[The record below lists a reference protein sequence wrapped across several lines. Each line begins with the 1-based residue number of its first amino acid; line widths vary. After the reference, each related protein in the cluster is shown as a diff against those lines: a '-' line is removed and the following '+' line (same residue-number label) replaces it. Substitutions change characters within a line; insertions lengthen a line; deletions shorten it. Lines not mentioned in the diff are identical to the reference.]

1 MARGWAGLIHV
12 SGYLKGAWPKGGLG
26 GVSDSWRGR
35 GYGVGGAKER
45 EKQLAV
51 GGGAE
56 GGGAWEVVLG
66 GGGAKEP
73 RVAGRGGAGLMI
85 DRCVAWSVSGRG

>member
-1 MARGWAGLIHV
+1 M
-12 SGYLKGAWPKGGLG
+12 
-26 GVSDSWRGR
+26 
-35 GYGVGGAKER
+35 GGAKER
-45 EKQLAV
+45 EQQLAV

-56 GGGAWEVVLG
+56 GGVAWEVVLG

-85 DRCVAWSVSGRG
+85 DRCVVWSSSGRG